1 MKPRKSYTSLF
12 NLFYIIV
19 CIIWPPFQLYIL
31 HADGAGRTI
40 IFLSVLAVLLNWKA
54 LGKRKRVFATP
65 AFRCWV
71 VLLCYSML
79 NAFVKGFYAEN
90 GTFGFLKVNFFHPIL
105 FLVIAML
112 ELHKDRRTGLKV
124 IWVALGIYLLIGLPS
139 LVVNRDDRLM
149 VEGLGNLYP
158 LHAVAFL
165 FVSAVLLVEGRIKMW
180 VFVGLTIAVSAVIL
194 MSGTRKAFGAEFI
207 ILLGVVLNYGKKKN
221 LWAWIRIILLGG
233 VLLAGVRFAMNHSTV
248 GQRFAEGEEK
258 NYNVQLVGNQH
269 VNDVLMTILGD
280 RAIQYEIGLELFSQ
294 HFLTG
299 IGLTNFMN
307 MSRTEFRLHS
317 EYMVQLCENG
327 IIGFVLLILF
337 YVYTISALQKSKKR
351 MKSKV
356 INMVLFGLLAIL
368 FLNLTAWTYC
378 QNYVMIVYAMAL
390 TYAYSKPKYK
400 YSLQRKKQRMKHQQ
414 RKRRV
419 SKL

>member
-40 IFLSVLAVLLNWKA
+40 VFLSVLAVLLNWKA

-112 ELHKDRRTGLKV
+112 ELHKDRRTAMKV
-124 IWVALGIYLLIGLPS
+124 IWMAFGLYILIGLPFLAS
-139 LVVNRDDRLM
+139 SVDDRVM
-149 VEGLGNLYP
+149 VEGLGNAYP
-158 LHAVAFL
+158 LHAVVFL

-180 VFVGLTIAVSAVIL
+180 VFVGLTLAISTIIL

-207 ILLGVVLNYGKKKN
+207 VLLGVVLNYGKKKN

-258 NYNVQLVGNQH
+258 NYDARLVGNQQ
-269 VNDVLMTILGD
+269 VNDVLVTILGD

-299 IGLTNFMN
+299 IGLNNFMEKG
-307 MSRTEFRLHS
+307 RFEQRLHT

-337 YVYTISALQKSKKR
+337 YVYTISALQKSKKK
-351 MKSKV
+351 MKSKI
-356 INMVLFGLLAIL
+356 INMVLFGLVAIL

-378 QNYVMIVYAMAL
+378 MNFAMTVYAIVL

-400 YSLQRKKQRMKHQQ
+400 YSLQRKKHRMKRQQ